1 MTNLTADTL
10 YDLIVIGGGP
20 AGSTVAALVAK
31 SGYRVLLFER
41 ASKPTFKIGESLMP
55 ATYWTFQRLGV
66 LERLGASHFPRKHSV
81 QFYSHSG
88 KASAPFYFS
97 ENDPHESSVTWQ
109 VLRSEF
115 DQMLLDNA
123 ADIGVEVVR
132 GAAVQ
137 RVLFDGDRA
146 EGAEV
151 RLPDGRVCNLRSRI
165 VADASGQS
173 ALLARKLAL
182 KMVDPELKKASI
194 FTHVR
199 GATRDPGID
208 EGATLVLL
216 TENKDSWFWSIPL
229 ANDCTSIGV
238 VGSLDYLL
246 QNRSENAQQIF
257 DDELSRCR
265 PLLNRLQGAEQLFP
279 VRVTQ
284 DFSYRARRLAG
295 EGWLLVGDAY
305 GFLDPIYSSGVFL
318 ALKTGE
324 WAADAIGEAFDRDDL
339 SASRLGAFADNVES
353 AMGAVRNL
361 VQAFYTKDFSFSS
374 FLKRYPH
381 CKQGI
386 VDILSGNIFSE
397 SVPIVFGPLR
407 EMCGA
412 ELVS

>member
-1 MTNLTADTL
+1 MTSLKDTL

-20 AGSTVAALVAK
+20 AGSTVATLVAS
-31 SGYRVLLFER
+31 SGYRVLLLER
-41 ASKPTFKIGESLMP
+41 ASEPTFKIGESLMP
-55 ATYWTFQRLGV
+55 ATYWTFQRLGM
-66 LERLGASHFPRKHSV
+66 LERLRASRFPRKHSV
-81 QFYSHSG
+81 QFYGHSG
-88 KASAPFYFS
+88 RASAPFYFS

-123 ADIGVEVVR
+123 AGHGANVVR
-132 GAAVQ
+132 GAVVQ
-137 RVLFDGDRA
+137 KVLFDGDRA
-146 EGAEV
+146 DGVEV
-151 RLPDGRVCNLRSRI
+151 RFSDGRACDLRSRI

-173 ALLARKLAL
+173 ALLARKLDL
-182 KMVDPELKKASI
+182 KKVDPELKKASI
-194 FTHVR
+194 FSHFR
-199 GATRDPGID
+199 GATRDAGID

-229 ANDCTSIGV
+229 ADDCTSIGV

-257 DDELSRCR
+257 DDELTRCS
-265 PLLNRLQGAEQLFP
+265 PLLNRLEGAEQLFP

-284 DFSYRARRLAG
+284 DFSYRAGQLAG
-295 EGWLLVGDAY
+295 DGWLLVGDAY

-324 WAADAIGEAFDRDDL
+324 WAADAICAAFERDDL
-339 SASRLGAFADNVES
+339 SASCLGTFAGDVES
-353 AMGAVRNL
+353 AMGAVGNL
-361 VQAFYTKDFSFSS
+361 VQAFYTRDFSFSR
-374 FLKRYPH
+374 FLQRYPH

-386 VDILSGNIFSE
+386 VDILSGNVFSE
-397 SVPIVFGPLR
+397 SVPLVFGPLR
-407 EMCGA
+407 EMCGV

>member
-1 MTNLTADTL
+1 MTSLKDTL

-20 AGSTVAALVAK
+20 AGSTVATLVAS
-31 SGYRVLLFER
+31 SGYRVLLLER
-41 ASKPTFKIGESLMP
+41 ASEPTFKIGESLMP
-55 ATYWTFQRLGV
+55 ATYWTFQRLGM
-66 LERLGASHFPRKHSV
+66 LERLRASRFPRKHSV
-81 QFYSHSG
+81 QFYGHSG
-88 KASAPFYFS
+88 RASAPFYFS

-123 ADIGVEVVR
+123 AGHGANVVR
-132 GAAVQ
+132 GAVVQ
-137 RVLFDGDRA
+137 KVLFDGDRA
-146 EGAEV
+146 DGVEV
-151 RLPDGRVCNLRSRI
+151 RFSDGRACDLRSRI

-173 ALLARKLAL
+173 ALLARKLDL
-182 KMVDPELKKASI
+182 KKVDPELKKASI
-194 FTHVR
+194 FSHFR
-199 GATRDPGID
+199 GATRDAGID

-229 ANDCTSIGV
+229 ADDCTSIGV

-257 DDELSRCR
+257 DDELTRCS
-265 PLLNRLQGAEQLFP
+265 PLLNRLEGAEQLFP

-284 DFSYRARRLAG
+284 DFSYRARQLAG
-295 EGWLLVGDAY
+295 DGWLLVGDAY

-324 WAADAIGEAFDRDDL
+324 WAADAICAAFERDDL
-339 SASRLGAFADNVES
+339 SASCLGTFAGDVES
-353 AMGAVRNL
+353 AMGAVGNL
-361 VQAFYTKDFSFSS
+361 VQAFYTRDFSFSR
-374 FLKRYPH
+374 FLQRYPH

-386 VDILSGNIFSE
+386 VDILSGNVFSE
-397 SVPIVFGPLR
+397 SVPLVFGPLR
-407 EMCGA
+407 EMCGV

>member
-1 MTNLTADTL
+1 MTTL
-10 YDLIVIGGGP
+10 AEDISYDLIVIGGGP
-20 AGSTVAALVAK
+20 AGSAVAALVAK
-31 SGYRVLLFER
+31 SGYRVVLLER
-41 ASKPTFKIGESLMP
+41 ASEPTFKVGESLMP
-55 ATYWTFQRLGV
+55 ATYWTFERLGV
-66 LERLGASHFPRKHSV
+66 LERLRASRFPRKHSV
-81 QFYSHSG
+81 QFYGHSG

-123 ADIGVEVVR
+123 AELGVEVVR

-137 RVLFDGDRA
+137 NVLFDGQRA
-146 EGAEV
+146 EGVEV
-151 RLPDGRVCNLRSRI
+151 RLSGGGARTLRSRV

-182 KMVDPELKKASI
+182 KVVDPELKKASI

-199 GATRDPGID
+199 GAIRDPGID

-229 ANDCTSIGV
+229 ADDITSVGV

-246 QNRSENAQQIF
+246 QNRGQAAQQIF
-257 DDELSRCR
+257 DDELSRCG
-265 PLLNRLQGAEQLFP
+265 PLSDRLDAAMQLFP

-324 WAADAIGEAFDRDDL
+324 WAADAIGEAFEQDDL
-339 SASRLGAFADNVES
+339 SGPRLGAYADKVES

-361 VQAFYTKDFSFSS
+361 IQAFYTRDFSFSS
-374 FLKRYPH
+374 FLQRYPH

-386 VDILSGNIFSE
+386 VDILSGNVFSE
-397 SVPIVFGPLR
+397 SVPVVFGPLR
-407 EMCGA
+407 EMCGT

>member
-1 MTNLTADTL
+1 MTKLTEDSF

-20 AGSTVAALVAK
+20 AGSTVATLVAS
-31 SGYRVLLFER
+31 SGHRVLLLER
-41 ASKPTFKIGESLMP
+41 ASEPTFKIGESLMP
-55 ATYWTFQRLGV
+55 ATYWTFQRLGM
-66 LERLGASHFPRKHSV
+66 LERLRASDFPRKHSV
-81 QFYSHSG
+81 QFYGHSG

-123 ADIGVEVVR
+123 AQHGAEVVR

-137 RVLFDGDRA
+137 QVLFDGHRA
-146 EGAEV
+146 AGVEV
-151 RLPDGRVCNLRSRI
+151 RSPDGQVCDLRSRI

-182 KMVDPELKKASI
+182 KRVDPELKKASI
-194 FTHVR
+194 FTHFR

-216 TENKDSWFWSIPL
+216 TESKDSWFWSIPL

-246 QNRSENAQQIF
+246 QNRSEDAQQVF
-257 DDELSRCR
+257 DDELTRCR
-265 PLLNRLQGAEQLFP
+265 PLLNRLEGAEQLFP

-284 DFSYRARRLAG
+284 DFSYRARQLAG

-324 WAADAIGEAFDRDDL
+324 WAADTICEAFEQDDL
-339 SASRLGAFADNVES
+339 SGSRLGTFAGDVES

-361 VQAFYTKDFSFSS
+361 VQAFYTKEFSFSR
-374 FLKRYPH
+374 FLQRYPH

-386 VDILSGNIFSE
+386 VDILSGNVFSD
-397 SVPIVFGPLR
+397 SVPTVFGPLR
-407 EMCGA
+407 EMCGV